1 MNIRKIIKTKLFQ
14 HPKTSRILWRFF
26 RELEARS
33 TRLAD
38 IVEPVLSVDSVVAPL
53 RVLICTSIA
62 AHPTAFRVDSL
73 IAREMIRRGHE
84 VTMLFCD
91 GVLDACQDCEYR
103 WATSDTDFIRNGP
116 SRTHCGTCKISIQDR
131 LPGVKYLFYSELL
144 DQEFAGTNV
153 SSRSLE
159 DWFSLRDGD
168 IFLGEHIRAGALR
181 FLAKGTI
188 NRDSQFEKQVVDR
201 YGAAAIKTLE
211 VAHRLASKNLF
222 DRVILHHGIYVPQGV
237 LCDVL
242 KRTGLPLYTWALGYR
257 ASCILFAKGDTYH
270 KVFASDMLGWDNFNL
285 GPDEEKTL
293 DEYLRSR
300 GAGTQDWV
308 SWNRNAKGLESAPE
322 VDAFIAR
329 FPDRCFGL
337 FTNVFWDA
345 QLHFENSIFDDM
357 LDWIIQ
363 TIQWFAEHQDY
374 ALIVR
379 VHPAEVTGSVP
390 SRQLITEEIA
400 KHLPILPPNV
410 LVVPPNQTVSSY
422 EIAARCRCALIYGTK
437 MGMELAALGMPV
449 ITAGDAWVRGKKIT
463 FDPEVRQNY
472 FELIDRAGREW
483 LEFDVQRA
491 KKFAYFYFFRKMIE
505 IKSLKRGTFLSP
517 VDLKKTEDDP
527 GLARVCAAIELQGEV
542 VN

>member
-1 MNIRKIIKTKLFQ
+1 MNIRQIIKTKLFK
-14 HPKTSRILWRFF
+14 HPKTSRVLWRLF
-26 RELEARS
+26 RKSEASS

-38 IVEPVLSVDSVVAPL
+38 IAMPPPSVDPSVGPL
-53 RVLICTSIA
+53 RVLICTSIS

-73 IAREMIRRGHE
+73 IAREMVRRGHE
-84 VTMLFCD
+84 VTMLLCD

-103 WATSDTDFIRNGP
+103 WAASEADFISNGP
-116 SRTHCGTCKISIQDR
+116 SRNHCGTCKISIKDR

-144 DQEFAGTNV
+144 DQEFAVTTFK
-153 SSRSLE
+153 SRPLE

-188 NRDSQFEKQVVDR
+188 NQGNRFERQVVDR

-211 VAHRLASKNLF
+211 IARRLASENMF

-257 ASCILFAKGDTYH
+257 SSCLLFAKGDTYH
-270 KVFASDMLGWDNFNL
+270 KVFASDMIGWDNFDL
-285 GPDEEKTL
+285 GPEAEKTL
-293 DEYLRSR
+293 DDYLRSR

-308 SWNRNAKGLESAPE
+308 SWNRNAKGLESEPSVA
-322 VDAFIAR
+322 AFIER

-345 QLHFENSIFDDM
+345 QLHFEHSIFNDM
-357 LDWIIQ
+357 LDWIVQ
-363 TIQWFAEHQDY
+363 TIQWFAEHQECG
-374 ALIVR
+374 LIVR

-390 SRQLITEEIA
+390 SRQLIIDELA
-400 KHLPILPPNV
+400 KPLPILPPNV
-410 LVVPPNQTVSSY
+410 LIVSPNQMVSSY
-422 EIAARCRCALIYGTK
+422 EIAARCRSALIYGTK

-463 FDPEVRQNY
+463 FDPASAQDY
-472 FELIDRAGREW
+472 FELIDRAGRER
-483 LEFDVQRA
+483 LDFDVQRA

-505 IKSLKRGTFLSP
+505 VKSLARGGFFSP
-517 VDLKKTEDDP
+517 VVLNPIDEDS
-527 GLARVCAAIELQGEV
+527 GLSLICAAIEQQDEV

>member
-1 MNIRKIIKTKLFQ
+1 MNIRQIIKNKVFQ
-14 HPKTSRILWRFF
+14 HPKASRMLWRFF
-26 RELEARS
+26 RKSEARS

-38 IVEPVLSVDSVVAPL
+38 IAEPVQSVGSVVAPL

-73 IAREMIRRGHE
+73 IAREMVRRGHK
-84 VTMLFCD
+84 VTMLLCD

-103 WATSDTDFIRNGP
+103 WAISETDFIRNGP
-116 SRTHCGTCKISIQDR
+116 SLNHCGTCKISIKDR
-131 LPGVKYLFYSELL
+131 LPGVNYLFYSELL
-144 DQEFAGTNV
+144 DQELAVATFK
-153 SSRSLE
+153 SRTLE
-159 DWFSLRDGD
+159 DWFSLRDGN

-188 NRDSQFEKQVVDR
+188 NQNSRFERQVVDR

-211 VAHRLASKNLF
+211 VARSLASKNMF

-257 ASCILFAKGDTYH
+257 ASCLLFAKNDTYH
-270 KVFASDMLGWDNFNL
+270 KVFASDMLGWDDFYF
-285 GPDEEKTL
+285 GPDEAETL
-293 DEYLRSR
+293 DDYLRSR

-308 SWNRNAKGLESAPE
+308 SWNRNAKGLESAPG
-322 VDAFIAR
+322 VGAFIAR

-345 QLHFENSIFDDM
+345 QLHFEHSIFDDM
-357 LDWIIQ
+357 LDWIVQ
-363 TIQWFAEHQDY
+363 TIQWFAEHQEY
-374 ALIVR
+374 GLIVR

-390 SRQLITEEIA
+390 SRQLVTEELA
-400 KHLPILPPNV
+400 KRLPSLPPNV
-410 LVVPPNQTVSSY
+410 LIVEPSQTVSSY

-463 FDPEVRQNY
+463 FDPEARQDY
-472 FELIDRAGREW
+472 FELIDRAGRER

-505 IKSLKRGTFLSP
+505 IKSLKRGTFFSP
-517 VDLKKTEDDP
+517 VDLKRTDDDP
-527 GLARVCAAIELQGEV
+527 GLARLCAAIELQSEV
-542 VN
+542 LN